1 MYYLNHYVVQWD
13 QVQSF
18 ESLKEIIRAMD
29 VAFEPNNPYVMNL
42 LGQGLVSLE
51 PKPQIGFPA

>member
-18 ESLKEIIRAMD
+18 ESLKEIIKAMD

-42 LGQGLVSLE
+42 LEQGLVSLE
-51 PKPQIGFPA
+51 RKPRTGLLA